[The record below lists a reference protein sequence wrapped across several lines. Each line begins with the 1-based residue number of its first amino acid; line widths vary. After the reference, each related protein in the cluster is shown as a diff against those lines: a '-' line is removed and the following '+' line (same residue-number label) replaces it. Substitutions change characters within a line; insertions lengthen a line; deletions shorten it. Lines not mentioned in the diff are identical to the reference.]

1 MNIGFQSG
9 ERSFLRYLRP
19 QMEKPKT
26 RADRFRER
34 LKNRYRLVVM
44 NDDTFEERFSLRLT
58 PLGLFILIG
67 VVSIFMTTLV
77 ISLVAFT
84 PLREYIPGYG
94 SELTQKGQ
102 LINLSLRTDSLEQ
115 SLNSKT
121 WYIENLKRVMNGELR
136 SDSSLNKPDPT
147 NQYQNVKFKKSI
159 EDSILRSQIES
170 QDKYA
175 IAFQDKKNQKKGIS
189 SFFFFTPVKGL
200 VTNSFKEKEEHFGI
214 DIAAPE
220 NEAIKATLDG
230 TVIFTGWSA
239 ETGHVIQVQ
248 HSNNL
253 ISIYK
258 HNSALMKKMG
268 QYVKAGEVIAI
279 IGNSGEQTTG
289 THLHFELWYNGN
301 PVDPQDYII
310 F

>member
-1 MNIGFQSG
+1 
-9 ERSFLRYLRP
+9 
-19 QMEKPKT
+19 
-26 RADRFRER
+26 
-34 LKNRYRLVVM
+34 LVVM
-44 NDDTFEERFSLRLT
+44 NDDTFEEKFSLRLT

-67 VVSIFMTTLV
+67 AVSIFMTTLV
-77 ISLVAFT
+77 ISVVAFT
-84 PLREYIPGYG
+84 PLRQYIPGYG
-94 SELTQKGQ
+94 SEGADRGKLTR
-102 LINLSLRTDSLEQ
+102 LTLRTDSLER
-115 SLNSKT
+115 SLNDKI
-121 WYIENLKRVMNGELR
+121 WYLDNLKRVITGDITA
-136 SDSSLNKPDPT
+136 DSSLNKPDP
-147 NQYQNVKFKKSI
+147 NKNYQDVKFTKSI

-170 QDKYA
+170 QDKYS
-175 IAFQDKKNQKKGIS
+175 IAFQDKKNLRKGIS

-239 ETGHVIQVQ
+239 ETGYVIELQ

-253 ISIYK
+253 ISVYK
-258 HNSALMKKMG
+258 HNSAIVKKMG
-268 QYVKAGEVIAI
+268 QYVKAGEVIGI
-279 IGNSGEQTTG
+279 IGNSGEHTTG

-301 PVDPQDYII
+301 AIDPQDYII

>member
-1 MNIGFQSG
+1 MD
-9 ERSFLRYLRP
+9 
-19 QMEKPKT
+19 KPKT
-26 RADRFRER
+26 RMERFRER
-34 LKNRYRLVVM
+34 LRNRYRLVVM

-58 PLGLFILIG
+58 PLGLFILVG
-67 VVSIFMTTLV
+67 AVSIFMTTAV

-84 PLREYIPGYG
+84 PLRNYIPGYG
-94 SELTQKGQ
+94 SEVSQKKDLTK
-102 LINLSLRTDSLEQ
+102 LVLRTDSLETA
-115 SLNSKT
+115 LNDKI
-121 WYIENLKRVMNGELR
+121 WYLDNLKRVMNGDVKA
-136 SDSSLNKPDPT
+136 DSSLNKPDLT
-147 NQYQNVKFKKSI
+147 SNYKNIKFKRSI
-159 EDSILRSQIES
+159 EDSILRSEIES
-170 QDKYA
+170 KDKYA
-175 IAFQDKKNQKKGIS
+175 IAFQDKKNQKNGIS

-230 TVIFTGWSA
+230 TVIFTGWSS
-239 ETGHVIQVQ
+239 ETGYVIEVQ

-253 ISIYK
+253 VSVYK

-268 QYVKAGEVIAI
+268 QYVKAGEVIGI

-289 THLHFELWYNGN
+289 THLHFELWYNGKAI
-301 PVDPQDYII
+301 DPQDYII

>member
-1 MNIGFQSG
+1 MS
-9 ERSFLRYLRP
+9 
-19 QMEKPKT
+19 
-26 RADRFRER
+26 RFRER

-67 VVSIFMTTLV
+67 SVSIFMTTLV

-84 PLREYIPGYG
+84 PLRQYIPGYG
-94 SELTQKGQ
+94 SEAQEKGQ
-102 LINLSLRTDSLEQ
+102 LIDLTMRADTLERTLNDKLS
-115 SLNSKT
+115 
-121 WYIENLKRVMNGELR
+121 YIDNLKHVINGDMR
-136 SDSSLNKPDPT
+136 GDSSLNRPNSKD
-147 NQYQNVKFKKSI
+147 QYKNVKFKKSI

-170 QDKYA
+170 RDKYS
-175 IAFQDKKNQKKGIS
+175 IAFQDKKDLNKGIS

-200 VTNSFKEKEEHFGI
+200 VTNSFDEKGEHFGI

-239 ETGHVIQVQ
+239 ETGYVIQVQ
-248 HSNNL
+248 HTNNL
-253 ISIYK
+253 ISVYK

-268 QYVKAGEVIAI
+268 QYVKAGEVLAI

-289 THLHFELWYNGN
+289 THLHFELWYNGKAI
-301 PVDPQDYII
+301 DPQDYII